1 MSRPRWQS
9 ASAQQRRRKSLN
21 LSSLP
26 RLPEGDDFFLKMPC
40 SGSEPQRGCLFHIP
54 MFKMKLPTSLTY
66 ALAVGSLSAASTWV
80 PTFND
85 QPVAP
90 HHVTAIEAA
99 LPDTSIVAPE
109 AARRVLVYSAT
120 AGYRHDSI
128 PTGKLALQKLGAAS
142 GAYAAVVSDD
152 PANFE
157 PEELQEFDA
166 VVLLSPTQ
174 DFFMPSGKQ
183 RADLSKEDWAW
194 LQARHNRLVDNL
206 VEYVQQGGGLVGIH
220 SATDSCY
227 KHKAYG
233 EAMGAYF
240 NGHPW
245 MAGHTVTINVE
256 EPEHALLQP
265 VFGGQADFR
274 IKDEIYQF
282 KDEPY
287 SREKL
292 RILLSID
299 VERSDTPKKAPG
311 REDGDYAVSWVQAL
325 GKGRVFYSSLGH
337 NHEIYSNPLMLKH
350 YLAGIQF
357 ACGDLKA
364 DVTPSA
370 KLEMPNVAACCDS
383 AEWQSLFDGETLSG
397 WTQKN
402 GTATYEVRD
411 GVIVGR
417 SVLKSPNSF
426 LCTNDSYGDFELEFE
441 VKCGAINSGVQIR
454 SLQNDEIAKG
464 HVQGPQVEIEHSP
477 GQSGYIYGEAYSGW
491 RSPEPQSKDSKV
503 NAHSVFKNDE
513 WNHYRVL
520 AKGAI
525 IQTWI
530 NGKQIADLNDPES
543 YQQFPSGL
551 IGLQVHS
558 HKVADVEIE
567 WRNIR
572 IREIK

>member
-1 MSRPRWQS
+1 MNTS
-9 ASAQQRRRKSLN
+9 AY
-21 LSSLP
+21 LSSL
-26 RLPEGDDFFLKMPC
+26 
-40 SGSEPQRGCLFHIP
+40 LF
-54 MFKMKLPTSLTY
+54 
-66 ALAVGSLSAASTWV
+66 ACSLSAASNWV

-85 QPVAP
+85 KPVAP
-90 HHVTAIEAA
+90 HHLRAIEAA
-99 LPDTSIVAPE
+99 LPSASIVAPK

-120 AGYRHDSI
+120 AGYRHASI
-128 PTGKLALQKLGAAS
+128 PTGKLALERLGAAT
-142 GAYAAVVSDD
+142 GAYQAIVSDD

-157 PEELQEFDA
+157 AEALNDFDA

-183 RADLSKEDWAW
+183 RKEFSKEDLAW

-206 VEYVQQGGGLVGIH
+206 IAYVEQGGGLVGIH

-227 KHKAYG
+227 GHKAYG
-233 EAMGAYF
+233 EAMGGYF
-240 NGHPW
+240 SGHPW
-245 MAGHTVTINVE
+245 TANMNVTIVVE
-256 EPEHALLQP
+256 DGEHAIMKP
-265 VFGGQADFR
+265 VFEGMKDFR

-282 KDEPY
+282 RPEPY
-287 SREKL
+287 SRDKL
-292 RILLSID
+292 RVLLHLD
-299 VERSDTPKKAPG
+299 PARSDAPRGKLG
-311 REDGDYAVSWVQAL
+311 REDGDYAVCWVQSV
-325 GKGRVFYSSLGH
+325 GKGRVFYTSLGH

-357 ACGDLKA
+357 ATGDLKA
-364 DVTPSA
+364 DTTPSA
-370 KLEMPNVAACCDS
+370 KLEMPNVAPCCGSD
-383 AEWQSLFDGETLSG
+383 EWQSLFDGETLNG
-397 WTQKN
+397 WTQNN

-426 LCTNDSYGDFELEFE
+426 LCTNKIYGDFELEFE

-454 SLQNDEIAKG
+454 SLQNDDIAKG

-491 RSPEPQSKDSKV
+491 RSPEPQSKDPKV
-503 NAHSVFKNDE
+503 NAHSVFKNDS
-513 WNHYRVL
+513 WNHYRIV
-520 AKGAI
+520 AKGSR
-525 IQTWI
+525 IQTTL
-530 NGKQIADLNDPES
+530 NGEQIADLDDPES
-543 YQQFPSGL
+543 FQQFPRGL

>member
-1 MSRPRWQS
+1 MKFSIF
-9 ASAQQRRRKSLN
+9 
-21 LSSLP
+21 LS
-26 RLPEGDDFFLKMPC
+26 G
-40 SGSEPQRGCLFHIP
+40 
-54 MFKMKLPTSLTY
+54 
-66 ALAVGSLSAASTWV
+66 ALVAGTLSAATDWV

-99 LPDTSIVAPE
+99 LPNTSIVAPQ

-120 AGYRHDSI
+120 AGYRHRSI
-128 PTGKLALQKLGAAS
+128 PTGKLALAKLGAAS
-142 GAYAAVVSDD
+142 GAYEAVVSDD

-157 PEELQEFDA
+157 PDALKGFDA

-174 DFFMPSGKQ
+174 DFFMPNKKQ
-183 RADLSKEDWAW
+183 RKKFSAEDWAW

-206 VEYVQQGGGLVGIH
+206 LEYVEQGGGLVGIH

-227 KHKAYG
+227 KHKGYG
-233 EAMGAYF
+233 EAMGGYF
-240 NGHPW
+240 SGHPW
-245 MAGHTVTINVE
+245 TANMNVTIVVE
-256 EPEHALLQP
+256 DDEHAIIKP
-265 VFGGQADFR
+265 VFEGMKDFR

-282 KDEPY
+282 RPEPY
-287 SREKL
+287 SRDKL
-292 RILLSID
+292 RVLLHLD
-299 VERSDTPKKAPG
+299 PARSDTPKKAPG
-311 REDGDYAVSWVQAL
+311 REDGDYAVCWVQSV

-357 ACGDLKA
+357 ATGDLQA
-364 DVTPSA
+364 DTTPSA
-370 KLEMPNVAACCDS
+370 KLSIPNVSACYDS
-383 AEWQSLFDGETLSG
+383 EWGSLFDGKTLNG
-397 WTQKN
+397 WTQNN

-417 SVLKSPNSF
+417 SVLNSPNSF
-426 LCTNDSYGDFELEFE
+426 LCTNETYGDFELEFD

-454 SLQNDEIAKG
+454 SLQQDDVAEG

-477 GQSGYIYGEAYSGW
+477 GQSGYIYGEAYSRSW
-491 RSPEPQSKDSKV
+491 RSPEPKSKDPKV
-503 NAHSVFKNDE
+503 NAHSLFNNDA
-513 WNHYRVL
+513 WNHYRIL
-520 AKGAI
+520 AQGPR

-530 NGKQIADLNDPES
+530 NGELVADLNDPER
-543 YQQFPSGL
+543 YELFPRGM

-558 HKVADVEIE
+558 HQVGDVEIE

-572 IREIK
+572 LREIK

>member
-1 MSRPRWQS
+1 MSMPSRSQLSASHSNRRPRLSLLIESSSAEHQWQ
-9 ASAQQRRRKSLN
+9 AFFKTAVRIFPKMN
-21 LSSLP
+21 TFTFLSSL
-26 RLPEGDDFFLKMPC
+26 
-40 SGSEPQRGCLFHIP
+40 LF
-54 MFKMKLPTSLTY
+54 
-66 ALAVGSLSAASTWV
+66 ACSLSAASTWV

-85 QPVAP
+85 KPVAP
-90 HHVTAIEAA
+90 HHARAIEVA
-99 LPDTSIVAPE
+99 LPQSAIIAPQ
-109 AARRVLVYSAT
+109 AARRILVYSAT
-120 AGYRHDSI
+120 AGYRHPSI
-128 PTGKLALQKLGAAS
+128 PTGKLALERLGAAT
-142 GAYAAVVSDD
+142 GAYEAIISDD

-157 PEELQEFDA
+157 PGALNEFDA
-166 VVLLSPTQ
+166 VLLLSPTQ
-174 DFFMPSGKQ
+174 DFFMPSHKQ
-183 RADLSKEDWAW
+183 RKEFPKEDWAW

-206 VEYVQQGGGLVGIH
+206 LAYVEQGGGLVGIH

-233 EAMGAYF
+233 DVMGAYF

-265 VFGGQADFR
+265 VFGGQSDFR

-299 VERSDTPKKAPG
+299 VERSDPPHERIPLR
-311 REDGDYAVSWVQAL
+311 REDGDYAVSWVQGI

-337 NHEIYSNPLMLKH
+337 NHEIYSNPMMLNH

-357 ACGDLKA
+357 ATGDLKA

-370 KLEMPNVAACCDS
+370 KLKIPNVDACCGSD
-383 AEWQSLFDGETLSG
+383 EWQSLFDGKTMNG

-426 LCTNDSYGDFELEFE
+426 LCTNKTYGDFELEFE

-454 SLQNDEIAKG
+454 SLQDDDIAKG

-477 GQSGYIYGEAYSGW
+477 GQAGYIYGEAYSGW
-491 RSPEPQSKDSKV
+491 RSPEPQSKDPKIK
-503 NAHSVFKNDE
+503 AHSVFKNDE
-513 WNHYRVL
+513 WNHYRVY
-520 AKGAI
+520 AKGPR

-530 NGKQIADLNDPES
+530 NGEQIADLNDSES
-543 YQQFPSGL
+543 YQQFPRGM

-558 HKVADVEIE
+558 HKVAGVEIE